1 MTDKKTFGEFIKA
14 KRIEKNYSQRELAD
28 LLFVTEGAISKW
40 ERGVSYPDITL
51 ISDICRTLDISEHE
65 FVTATTD
72 TRTRGIERDARKFQK
87 ISRLW
92 FWIPTIFY
100 AVALLT
106 CFICNLA
113 VNHKLSWFYIVLSSL
128 VCAYTFLPTI
138 TSFFEKNK
146 VLAFSASTY
155 LSICGVLLTCAIYTG
170 GMSWLGIACVGTLL
184 GYDLLFVPILLS
196 RTKLSRYKFLISF
209 ASAMALTILLLMS
222 IHIWYPFMLGAS
234 ILLTCYGYLLAILCT
249 FICTFRLDGFLKA
262 GICTLLSVV
271 GYYFTG
277 HLVNF
282 LFGINGNHY
291 EVDFHNWA
299 QCTTGNVHFIC
310 LTSIAVIGLFFI
322 EIGVIRITKKG
333 YGDKDNG

>member
-1 MTDKKTFGEFIKA
+1 MTDKKTFGELNTVSEDIKA
-14 KRIEKNYSQRELAD
+14 RKMEEDAKKFRR
-28 LLFVTEGAISKW
+28 ISK
-40 ERGVSYPDITL
+40 
-51 ISDICRTLDISEHE
+51 
-65 FVTATTD
+65 
-72 TRTRGIERDARKFQK
+72 
-87 ISRLW
+87 LW
-92 FWIPTIFY
+92 FWIPTISY
-100 AVALLT
+100 IVALVT

-113 VNHKLSWFYIVLSSL
+113 VSHKLSWFYIVLSSL

-209 ASAMALTILLLMS
+209 TSAMALTILLLMS

-234 ILLTCYGYLLAILCT
+234 ILLTCYGYLLAILCA

-271 GYYFTG
+271 GYY
-277 HLVNF
+277 
-282 LFGINGNHY
+282 
-291 EVDFHNWA
+291 
-299 QCTTGNVHFIC
+299 
-310 LTSIAVIGLFFI
+310 
-322 EIGVIRITKKG
+322 
-333 YGDKDNG
+333 